1 MKIKSILILHKVFVY
16 RNFTQIFYE
25 LFELVIIR
33 FTQSHNLINVVKT
46 YRHIYIYINLSLW
59 RFHSQCNCAV
69 REIDLSD
76 SWCTHAVACA
86 FSFHF
91 SFFIFH
97 LAFSI
102 FRMALACYGRCGGV
116 KPQRMH
122 GIILYDLKYIIC
134 RHTCT
139 YTDIHTYIHIMYIL
153 HMLLLGASGSV
164 RWRHK
169 GPVSAWGGLGK
180 GVVTGWVT

>member
-33 FTQSHNLINVVKT
+33 FTQSHNLMNVVKT

-91 SFFIFH
+91 SFSIWHFP
-97 LAFSI
+97 FSEW
-102 FRMALACYGRCGGV
+102 RSHVMADAAALNLSACTA
-116 KPQRMH
+116 
-122 GIILYDLKYIIC
+122 LYYTIWNISSADIHAHMYI
-134 RHTCT
+134 
-139 YTDIHTYIHIMYIL
+139 DIHTYIHIMYIL

-180 GVVTGWVT
+180 GMVTGWVT